1 NNASA
6 SVPFIGDIYITNSSE
21 NMLLSARLRGGFT
34 NETVEI
40 IHSGA
45 TTTFTY
51 HIHLLRSRSG
61 WFDRVECSKTIKRGV
76 KFDVLMKEYRFS
88 EEVNDPLLP
97 ADKNTNS
104 EKVTKDFDELKKW
117 LSELDSVSLVPSKQI
132 IQGNK
137 YYVSIK
143 ADLKTTKLWFP
154 FNYILFFV
162 SFWDI
167 ITDWEVSSPFT
178 ID

>member
-1 NNASA
+1 
-6 SVPFIGDIYITNSSE
+6 
-21 NMLLSARLRGGFT
+21 
-34 NETVEI
+34 
-40 IHSGA
+40 
-45 TTTFTY
+45 
-51 HIHLLRSRSG
+51 
-61 WFDRVECSKTIKRGV
+61 
-76 KFDVLMKEYRFS
+76 MKEYRFS